1 GAAPAR
7 YTFDPRDPVP
17 TIGGGISAAEPLLR
31 PGGFDQRGAP
41 GVYGA
46 RDSLPLSARAD
57 VLVFQTPPLP
67 DALEVTGPVT
77 VTLYAASSA
86 TDTDFTAK
94 LIDVH
99 PPSGDYPEGLAI
111 NLTDSIIRARYRD
124 GWEQPQPL
132 EPGRIYPLTF
142 ELYPTANVFRAG
154 HRIRLDV
161 SSSNSPRFDVN
172 PNTGGP
178 LGVERRLELAHQA
191 LYLDAAHP
199 SHVVL
204 PLTG

>member
-1 GAAPAR
+1 M
-7 YTFDPRDPVP
+7 
-17 TIGGGISAAEPLLR
+17 
-31 PGGFDQRGAP
+31 
-41 GVYGA
+41 
-46 RDSLPLSARAD
+46 
-57 VLVFQTPPLP
+57 
-67 DALEVTGPVT
+67 TGPVT

-86 TDTDFTAK
+86 QDTDFTAK

-99 PPSGDYPEGLAI
+99 PPAGDYPEGLAI

-132 EPGRIYPLTF
+132 EPGRVYPFTF
-142 ELYPTANVFRAG
+142 ELYPTSNVFRAG

-178 LGVERRLELAHQA
+178 LGVERRTGARPAGALPRRGPPLARG
-191 LYLDAAHP
+191 AAP
-199 SHVVL
+199 D
-204 PLTG
+204 G